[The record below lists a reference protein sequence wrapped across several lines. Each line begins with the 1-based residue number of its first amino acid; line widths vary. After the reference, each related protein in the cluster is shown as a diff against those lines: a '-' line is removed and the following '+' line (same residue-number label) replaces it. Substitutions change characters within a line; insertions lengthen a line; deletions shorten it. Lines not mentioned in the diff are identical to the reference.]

1 MINRGAEKIS
11 SLEVEDALCAHPAVA
26 EAAVVGKPDDVYGE
40 LPRAIV
46 VLDADAEISETEL
59 QEFAAERLAKFKVPA
74 EITFT
79 DELPRNAGGKV
90 EKSRLR

>member
-1 MINRGAEKIS
+1 MT
-11 SLEVEDALCAHPAVA
+11 PA
-26 EAAVVGKPDDVYGE
+26 GPQ
-40 LPRAIV
+40 LR
-46 VLDADAEISETEL
+46 S
-59 QEFAAERLAKFKVPA
+59 QRLAKFKVPT